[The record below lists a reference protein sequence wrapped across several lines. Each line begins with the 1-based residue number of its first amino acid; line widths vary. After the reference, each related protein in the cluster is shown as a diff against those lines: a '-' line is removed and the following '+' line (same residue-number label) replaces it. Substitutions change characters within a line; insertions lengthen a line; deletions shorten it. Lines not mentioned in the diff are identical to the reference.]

1 MRSINNNSDDYY
13 KKYLKINF
21 NLDNLWL
28 KKTLELHNI
37 IRSVFHGGNKFYPRI
52 FLGDGL

>member
-37 IRSVFHGGNKFYPRI
+37 IRSVFHGGNKFCPRI

>member
-21 NLDNLWL
+21 NLDNLRL

-52 FLGDGL
+52 FLGDSL